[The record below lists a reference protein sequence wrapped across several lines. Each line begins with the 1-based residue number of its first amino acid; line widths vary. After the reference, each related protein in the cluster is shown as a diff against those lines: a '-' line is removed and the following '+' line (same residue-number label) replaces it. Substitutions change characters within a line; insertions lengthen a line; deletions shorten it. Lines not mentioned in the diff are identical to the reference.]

1 MSSQEKIEIVEKM
14 EEDEKENQGQLILTR
29 VKKGYS
35 YEWNKLLLEYEPPYI
50 FHDTVLYLENE
61 FIFDMWSNNFD
72 NEKNI
77 HFNVFKNE
85 SQIHYEH
92 EEKCIPF
99 ILRFE
104 NINGVVERSGS
115 DNDRNHYFKP
125 TALIQTSL
133 IYDIFAQFTDKICSE
148 LKVEYN
154 NVVDNVRFQIN
165 CSQKLPINRVL
176 YFRNLIVCFEKVEKI
191 FYRRRY
197 QHHLIVRIIHGE
209 VLLNKK

>member
-104 NINGVVERSGS
+104 I
-115 DNDRNHYFKP
+115 
-125 TALIQTSL
+125 
-133 IYDIFAQFTDKICSE
+133 
-148 LKVEYN
+148 
-154 NVVDNVRFQIN
+154 
-165 CSQKLPINRVL
+165 
-176 YFRNLIVCFEKVEKI
+176 
-191 FYRRRY
+191 
-197 QHHLIVRIIHGE
+197 
-209 VLLNKK
+209 